1 MITVMGASGNT
12 GRKISEALLKAG
24 EKVRAL
30 GRSESKL
37 ASLREAG
44 AEVLTGDLTN
54 TDFLTEAFRG
64 ADAVYV
70 LVPTEPH
77 IPNYSAERDR
87 QGESIVKAVRES
99 GVRYVVALS
108 SVGADLSDG
117 TGLIAGLHSQEERLK
132 KLTDTNILFLRPVSF
147 FENFQQSLPLIK
159 DQGIVVDSVAA
170 DLPVPMI
177 ATQDIA
183 DEAVKALKARD
194 WKGVAVRELLGQRDL
209 SHAEATR
216 IIGESIGRPNIMY
229 IHAPDDE
236 VVSALEEAGLS
247 TEFARSYV
255 EMTRAFNEGRIQP
268 RRTAENT
275 TPTRFEDFA
284 KELAVRYAAA

>member
-12 GRKISEALLKAG
+12 GKKIAEGLLKKG

-37 ASLREAG
+37 ADLKQAG
-44 AEVLTGDLTN
+44 ADVRTGDLAN
-54 TDFLTEAFRG
+54 ADFLTEVFRG
-64 ADAVYV
+64 ADAIYV
-70 LVPTEPH
+70 LLPTDPH
-77 IPNYSAERDR
+77 LANYAAERDR
-87 QGESIVKAVRES
+87 QGESIAKAIREN
-99 GVRYVVALS
+99 GVRYVVVLS
-108 SVGADLSDG
+108 SVGADLSNG

-132 KLTDTNILFLRPVSF
+132 KLNGTNILFLRPVSF

-183 DEAVKALKARD
+183 DEAVKALRARD
-194 WKGVAVRELLGQRDL
+194 WNGVVVRELLGQRDL
-209 SHAEATR
+209 SHSEATR

-255 EMTRAFNEGRIQP
+255 EMTRAFNEGTIQP

-284 KELAVRYAAA
+284 KELAVAYAAA